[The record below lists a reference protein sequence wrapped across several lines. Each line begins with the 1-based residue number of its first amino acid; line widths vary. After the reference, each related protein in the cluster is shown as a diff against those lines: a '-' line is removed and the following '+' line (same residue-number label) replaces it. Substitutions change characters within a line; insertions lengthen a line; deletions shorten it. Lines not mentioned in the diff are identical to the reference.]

1 MRIGKVSELYHISID
16 NLYYY
21 IHYGLLVPPRP
32 KGQYVFDEAT
42 CKDLEWI
49 LELKDLDFSLRE
61 IHILLSLKRVSGFAD
76 SQDLIELREIYKN
89 KRHLCLQEVEHKK
102 AVIEK
107 LEKKIR
113 ELEIPVSPPEEK
125 TGVPLSMLPLLCCPC
140 CGRDLSMTEVE
151 MNHRYI
157 WKGTLACSCGY
168 QAEIHHGILMTPNK
182 NQNLQDAPDLTREL
196 YKDLPPDLISLFQRS
211 YNHML
216 KAMKEAGL
224 QNKVICE
231 TYINAW
237 FFIHNHLEYLPQ
249 NSRYI
254 IIDKYPETLL
264 MYKRLIEKQ
273 APDLEILYLADSS
286 TCFPLKPGSIDLHLD
301 FFAANEH
308 NFYHNTFLF
317 EELFPYLAPKAD
329 LIGTYFYFDHAPR
342 SMKQLLSQYP
352 ESYYKNF
359 DLEYFHTSMKEAG
372 YELLEEEDCGCTT
385 DSGANLGF
393 GFHVKGE
400 KMHLLPYHGRKCT

>member
-1 MRIGKVSELYHISID
+1 MK
-16 NLYYY
+16 
-21 IHYGLLVPPRP
+21 
-32 KGQYVFDEAT
+32 
-42 CKDLEWI
+42 
-49 LELKDLDFSLRE
+49 
-61 IHILLSLKRVSGFAD
+61 
-76 SQDLIELREIYKN
+76 
-89 KRHLCLQEVEHKK
+89 
-102 AVIEK
+102 
-107 LEKKIR
+107 
-113 ELEIPVSPPEEK
+113 
-125 TGVPLSMLPLLCCPC
+125 
-140 CGRDLSMTEVE
+140 EVE

-157 WKGTLACSCGY
+157 WKGTLSCSCGY
-168 QAEIHHGILMTPNK
+168 QAEIRHGILMTPNK

-237 FFIHNHLEYLPQ
+237 FFIHNHLEYLPK

-286 TCFPLKPGSIDLHLD
+286 TCFPLKPGCIDLHLD
-301 FFAANEH
+301 FFAAM
-308 NFYHNTFLF
+308 NTTFIMIPSYIKSCSPIWRQRQTLS
-317 EELFPYLAPKAD
+317 A
-329 LIGTYFYFDHAPR
+329 LIFIFDHAPR

-359 DLEYFHTSMKEAG
+359 DLEYFHTSLKKAG
-372 YELLEEEDCGCTT
+372 YQLLKKKTAAVPQIPVPT
-385 DSGANLGF
+385 WAS
-393 GFHVKGE
+393 VS
-400 KMHLLPYHGRKCT
+400 T